1 MGQNLID
8 FKNFIKSDR
17 FNQLTK
23 GISDGISHGLS
34 GYLGGY
40 EKKMRSLVKDLDLK
54 SRDARSKSR
63 EQLDRFANQ
72 IKTTRGELEKR
83 VVTIVNHEA
92 DRLNKGF
99 NELVT
104 YLKALSQQEQASAKR
119 SKKAKPA
126 MSAKKKTSG
135 KKVST
140 KSTSA
145 PRRPRKKSSSQASSA
160 SVN

>member
-8 FKNFIKSDR
+8 FRNFIKSER

-23 GISDGISHGLS
+23 GISEGIGHGLS
-34 GYLGGY
+34 DYLGTY
-40 EKKMRSLVKDLDLK
+40 EKKVRKIVKELDLK

-63 EQLDRFANQ
+63 EQLDRFTSQ
-72 IKTTRGELEKR
+72 LKTTRGEFEKR
-83 VVTIVNHEA
+83 VVTLVNHEA

-99 NELVT
+99 NELVS
-104 YLKALSQQEQASAKR
+104 YLKTLSKQEAEL
-119 SKKAKPA
+119 KAKGKGKTKKTG
-126 MSAKKKTSG
+126 AKKSAAPK
-135 KKVST
+135 

-145 PRRPRKKSSSQASSA
+145 SRAPRRKASVESSA